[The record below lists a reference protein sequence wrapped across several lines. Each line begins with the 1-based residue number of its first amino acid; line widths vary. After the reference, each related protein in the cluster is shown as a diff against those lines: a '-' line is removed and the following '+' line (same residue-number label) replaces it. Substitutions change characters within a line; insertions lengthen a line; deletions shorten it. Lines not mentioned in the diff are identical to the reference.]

1 MGFVATLALILAVQL
16 VVVFWL
22 RRLIIRRLSPERIL
36 RDLRE
41 DVAELT
47 REINRVGDQHITLVE
62 DRISS
67 LKSLM
72 VHAENL
78 IDEVRTVLG
87 RLESYRSPAEATAA
101 GNETSVAAAS
111 VDTDSADDVPA
122 DPTAPIPDESP
133 RRSVERLHRQGLSPE
148 IIAARLGIAIGEV
161 ELMISLMEQRTR

>member
-22 RRLIIRRLSPERIL
+22 RRLVIRRLSPERIL

-41 DVAELT
+41 EVAELN

-87 RLESYRSPAEATAA
+87 RLETYGPPVETTTA
-101 GNETSVAAAS
+101 GDDMSVAAAS
-111 VDTDSADDVPA
+111 VDAGSTGDVPT
-122 DPTAPIPDESP
+122 DPTAPVPDESP